1 MLFLFNVVHGPLLIL
16 SPLMGTPPRTQGLCS
31 TSAFM
36 WAPKKVGERLPL
48 LILSPL
54 MGTPENA
61 GVT

>member
-1 MLFLFNVVHGPLLIL
+1 MW
-16 SPLMGTPPRTQGLCS
+16 TPEKAGVRH
-31 TSAFM
+31 
-36 WAPKKVGERLPL
+36 PL

>member
-1 MLFLFNVVHGPLLIL
+1 
-16 SPLMGTPPRTQGLCS
+16 
-31 TSAFM
+31 M
-36 WAPKKVGERLPL
+36 WAPEKAWVSSPL